1 MNPYQEA
8 FVQQNS
14 QLKKKKNIKIKI
26 YSLRAVM
33 MSDFHPVTIVAK

>member
-8 FVQQNS
+8 FVQRNS
-14 QLKKKKNIKIKI
+14 QLKKKNIKIKI